1 MDEYERPP
9 ASLCNWEA
17 INQTTGAPAMQITV
31 ERREQ
36 YGSPVY
42 FPACPAAQTFA
53 AIAKTK
59 TLTPQAI
66 AQIKT
71 LGYAVTVKHP
81 QPTI

>member
-1 MDEYERPP
+1 M
-9 ASLCNWEA
+9 
-17 INQTTGAPAMQITV
+17 NQPTITV

-42 FPACPAAQTFA
+42 FPVCPAAQTFA

-71 LGYAVTVKHP
+71 LGYTVTVKHP

>member
-1 MDEYERPP
+1 
-9 ASLCNWEA
+9 
-17 INQTTGAPAMQITV
+17 MQITV
-31 ERREQ
+31 ERRDQ
-36 YGSPVY
+36 YGTTVYHPV
-42 FPACPAAQTFA
+42 CPTAQTFA

>member
-1 MDEYERPP
+1 M
-9 ASLCNWEA
+9 
-17 INQTTGAPAMQITV
+17 NQPTITI
-31 ERREQ
+31 ERRDQ
-36 YGSPVY
+36 YGATVYHPV
-42 FPACPAAQTFA
+42 CPAAQTFA